1 MKQTFSKLPMFAY
14 RIAVLTAACFF
25 LSWLASAAGGL
36 NKVHAFPESVFRT
49 YGAVK
54 FATGKVVAARKV
66 SAKGVEELVIET
78 TSTDVTLER
87 GGASD
92 QVEIELQGHYPAL
105 QDPLTIETKAGSIAV
120 RTREAATEGKGFRFN
135 INFDGAEGGLR
146 MKVPGGVKRVLV
158 KTVSGDMAFDDL
170 DLITL
175 AVKTTSGD
183 LKLGRVKLGNLAFKS
198 TSGDVRSEQLEV
210 AKVQAETVSGDL
222 DLSLENGDPRIEA
235 TTVSGDVRVSF
246 RDKPS
251 VKAELTTVSGELST
265 ERGDEE
271 RTVRG
276 PTTSVTFGEAKG
288 AIFAKTTSGDLKIRE
303 H

>member
-25 LSWLASAAGGL
+25 LSWLAAAAGGL
-36 NKVHAFPESVFRT
+36 NKVHAYPESVFRT

-87 GGASD
+87 GGANE

-105 QDPLTIETKAGSIAV
+105 QEPLSIETRDGSIAV
-120 RTREAATEGKGFRFN
+120 RTREAGTEGKGFRFN

-146 MKVPGGVKRVLV
+146 MKVPAGVKRVLV
-158 KTVSGDMAFDDL
+158 KTVSGDMKFEDL

-183 LKLGRVKLGNLAFKS
+183 LSLDRVKLGNLAFKS
-198 TSGDVRSEQLEV
+198 TSGDVSAEQLEV
-210 AKVQAETVSGDL
+210 AKVQAESVSGDLDLDLENGDPKIEAITVSGDL
-222 DLSLENGDPRIEA
+222 DLS
-235 TTVSGDVRVSF
+235 F
-246 RDKPS
+246 RAKPS
-251 VKAELTTVSGELST
+251 LKAELTTVSGELST

-276 PTTSVTFGEAKG
+276 PTTTISLGEAKG
-288 AIFAKTTSGDLKIRE
+288 AIFAKTTSGDLRIRE